1 MADNMTDDG
10 QDVLADILA
19 GKRGSSRQDLHDALD
34 VLLDDAQA
42 HGGQL
47 DAPAFWSFVSSL
59 AAERGIAAALEE
71 AAAFTL
77 VTADLPKNADAADLW
92 QRWQGALLNALLV
105 RLGAHPG
112 ELLPESFMASAWRA
126 VALNVASGGKGTDI
140 DLLDLGT
147 SARGVDH
154 AMVRAAKRML
164 VTAVMVRA
172 AVEKRSEDA
181 VRREMFPDDLE
192 ARTWEDWKTD
202 VAGMKR
208 VSVQD
213 MRDELKGAS
222 RTAEGIAAYQLA
234 REKVEELWR
243 VAYRPR

>member
-1 MADNMTDDG
+1 MADDMTDDG
-10 QDVLADILA
+10 QDVLADILV

-47 DAPAFWSFVSSL
+47 DEPAFWSFVSSL
-59 AAERGIAAALEE
+59 AAEGGIAEALEE
-71 AAAFTL
+71 AAALSL
-77 VTADLPKNADAADLW
+77 VTADLPKNADAVDLW
-92 QRWQGALLNALLV
+92 RRWQGALLNALLV

-112 ELLPESFMASAWRA
+112 ELLPVSFIAAAWRA

-172 AVEKRSEDA
+172 AVEGRSEDA
-181 VRREMFPDDLE
+181 VRRELFPDDLE

-208 VSVQD
+208 ATVRE
-213 MRDELKGAS
+213 MRAELKEAA
-222 RTAEGIAAYQLA
+222 RTGRGVDTYLLT